1 MKSFKLMST
10 FKTCRTSPS
19 FSCLKTG
26 KSKICSSKYPE
37 VCSKYPAGHECGKSR
52 AKCVSTDDLAK
63 SKRLV
68 ESRSFFDG
76 SKPELDMAL
85 DLGGLGASV
94 FAPTAGVRFDSL
106 VSHQMRLQTG
116 SVGRGIRAN
125 VAEKRLDPLMSLYVS
140 GEFEF
145 GVRGVGANVTF
156 CHFLIAMP
164 FDMSG

>member
-1 MKSFKLMST
+1 MIIVST
-10 FKTCRTSPS
+10 FFAGIDGCRVKLLLGASGRRR
-19 FSCLKTG
+19 F
-26 KSKICSSKYPE
+26 E
-37 VCSKYPAGHECGKSR
+37 VVQVDVDVQDLSNFAVVF
-52 AKCVSTDDLAK
+52 VS
-63 SKRLV
+63 
-68 ESRSFFDG
+68 
-76 SKPELDMAL
+76 ELDMAL